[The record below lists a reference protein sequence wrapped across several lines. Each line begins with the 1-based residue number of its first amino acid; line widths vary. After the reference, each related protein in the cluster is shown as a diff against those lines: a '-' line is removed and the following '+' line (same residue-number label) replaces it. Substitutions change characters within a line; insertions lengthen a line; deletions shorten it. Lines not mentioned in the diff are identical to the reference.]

1 MDRQMNA
8 WLDNGSAHSFA
19 FVSLKTVSVF
29 VRLHDPHEWMALD
42 HSCSSSRGSFPGCLS
57 MPPSSSGDQ
66 AGFGCQNLIRKGPAK
81 GPVPWHSAA
90 GCAGCSLPPPPCR
103 RRLQLPIKLFQ

>member
-57 MPPSSSGDQ
+57 MP
-66 AGFGCQNLIRKGPAK
+66 
-81 GPVPWHSAA
+81 H
-90 GCAGCSLPPPPCR
+90 LPLET
-103 RRLQLPIKLFQ
+103 RLALDART